1 MNKKLIDY
9 AHLYFGCLI
18 WLEFKDGSC
27 GKGWLDY
34 YWLGYFNGKDI
45 SHVPTSL
52 KLILR
57 PLSSITN
64 EERLERGKAIIKY
77 GKAEID
83 AEYHRWMLSKGFDM
97 FELIEA
103 GIALDK
109 TKIKEKINGFTNY

>member
-9 AHLYFGCLI
+9 AHLYFGCLL
-18 WLEFKDGSC
+18 WLEYKDGS
-27 GKGWLDY
+27 GGIAWLDY
-34 YWLGYFNGKDI
+34 YWLGYFNGKYI
-45 SHVPTSL
+45 EIKPTSL

-64 EERLERGKAIIKY
+64 EERLERGKAIIKF
-77 GKAEID
+77 GKAEIE

-109 TKIKEKINGFTNY
+109 TKIKGNDKV